1 MQAPRFIRDGITKLE
16 RNESAGRLAER
27 VRPFAERVGRSPA
40 GPVLRGE
47 WLGHAAHPLLT
58 DLPIGCWTSA
68 TVLDAVGG
76 RSSRRA
82 AQRLTGLG
90 VALVPAT
97 ALTGWADYAQ
107 VDDEPTRRV
116 GAVHAVG
123 NVAAAM
129 IYFASWRSRRRG
141 NHLSGVVL
149 GLLGGSI
156 TVVTGYLGG
165 HMAFAAGAS
174 TEQPRGLETGGRDR
188 DVVEPIPGEPL
199 IDLREASDLLTVP
212 PEQVRAMV
220 SEGMLTPAVAGET
233 LLFERADVLA
243 VRLQG
248 G

>member
-1 MQAPRFIRDGITKLE
+1 VQAPRFIRNGITKLE
-16 RNESAGRLAER
+16 GNASAGRLAER
-27 VRPFAERVGRSPA
+27 VRPLAERIGSSKA

-47 WLGHAAHPLLT
+47 WLGHAAHPLMT

-68 TVLDAVGG
+68 TVLDLVGG
-76 RSSRRA
+76 RSSRKA
-82 AQRLTGLG
+82 AQRLVGLG
-90 VALVPAT
+90 VLLVPAT
-97 ALTGWADYAQ
+97 ALTGWADYDQ
-107 VDDEPTRRV
+107 VDDEATRRV

-123 NVAAAM
+123 NIAAAALFM
-129 IYFASWRSRRRG
+129 ASWRSRRRG
-141 NHLSGVVL
+141 SHLRGVVL
-149 GLLGGSI
+149 GLLGGSL

-165 HMAFAAGAS
+165 HMAFAGGAS
-174 TEQPRGLETGGRDR
+174 TEPRGLDGDR
-188 DVVEPIPGEPL
+188 VESIPGEPL

-233 LLFERADVLA
+233 LLFERADVMA